1 MLPGRYRLM
10 LIVAIVVIVVLLLA
24 LLVACNLGQRAS
36 YSETKVPVSQEAADR
51 LGQRL
56 KETATRE
63 GDGAFSLEATDVEL
77 TSYLALRMADEIDGL
92 EDVPLED
99 LQVQF
104 TGGQMLFSGKLRTV
118 CPFSLNLKVVASA
131 QVDGGQLDLRLERA
145 QAGAIPIPKGLLK
158 SLSRIINETIAEA
171 PERLERAVEITDVQ
185 IGEGTIFVSGRVV
198 EGE

>member
-1 MLPGRYRLM
+1 MLPRRYRLM
-10 LIVAIVVIVVLLLA
+10 LIVVIVVIVILLPA
-24 LLVACNLGQRAS
+24 LLVACNLGKKAS

-51 LGQRL
+51 LVQKL
-56 KETATRE
+56 EEAATGK
-63 GDGAFSLEATDVEL
+63 GDDAFSLEATDAEL
-77 TSYLALRMADEIDGL
+77 TSYIALRMADAIDGL

-118 CPFSLNLKVVASA
+118 CPFSLNLKVAASA
-131 QVDGGQLDLRLERA
+131 QVDDGQLDLRVEKA

-158 SLSRIINETIAEA
+158 NLSRIINETIAEA
-171 PERLERAVEITDVQ
+171 PERLERAVEITDVE